1 MKRHLQ
7 ILSIIVIY
15 FFIFTKITKADG
27 EIVGRWPYGPC
38 KAVAVDAN
46 YAYIGTGGMIKV
58 IDISDPLNP
67 AEVSSITTNGAVEN
81 LFKSG
86 DYLYVANRDKGLGI
100 FYTKNPSDLIKVGSF
115 PVLGDAEDVYV
126 EGKYAYIVGTSD
138 CGMYIL
144 DISDPSLP
152 TEIGHSDQCG
162 YSVYVSGNYAYLGT
176 GDFIIMDISDP
187 TNPVAI
193 SWLQGRLSEWIDVG
207 ETYVYGDYAYLG
219 LWNQGLY
226 VVNISDPSNPVVESR
241 LYPTDW
247 IWSVCGHDSFV
258 YVIGCGI
265 GLAILDVSDPTNITE
280 TGHCLSDSIGDVSGL
295 CVAGNYA
302 YIADVCNLKIV
313 DIEDTSHPK
322 RSTQLTFSGYVMDV
336 FASGNYAYVVNYD
349 FNIIDVSDPSN
360 PYTIGYIDSLD
371 SRLEHGDATG
381 VYISGDYAYVVGY
394 EGRLSVID
402 ISDPSNPVLLGGYN
416 TFDDAQE
423 GGVFQ
428 SGDYAYVAGEGGGLC
443 IIDVSD
449 PSHPTQVSTV
459 ITSAGTWDV
468 HVSGMY
474 AYVTDFNDGNLYII
488 DVSTPSD
495 PQVVSTL
502 HLQEHAE
509 KVFVSGNYAYA
520 TSWEDDGDN
529 RLHIIDISDK
539 SEPIETSY
547 YNFLVIRDIQV
558 VNKQVYVAN
567 EVYGISILDVSDPYH
582 PIKVDSV
589 ESPTAF
595 DMFVG
600 EQYTYVIDKNYG
612 MYILNYGTANVE
624 NPNLESPLKQ
634 VALHQNYPNPFNPLT
649 RITYQLP
656 TKSQVTL
663 KIIDIQ
669 GREINTLAKGMQPAG
684 TNSVVWDGRN
694 SGGKEVGSGV
704 YFCRLEINNFSQ
716 VRKLLLIR

>member
-15 FFIFTKITKADG
+15 FLSFTKITKADW
-27 EIVGRWPYGPC
+27 EIMGRWPYGPC
-38 KAVAVDAN
+38 KAVAVDSN

-100 FYTKNPSDLIKVGSF
+100 FYTRNPSDLIKVGSF
-115 PVLGDAEDVYV
+115 PVLGDAEDVHV
-126 EGKYAYIVGTSD
+126 EGKYAYVVGTAD

-152 TEIGHSDQCG
+152 TEISHNGQCG
-162 YSVYVSGNYAYLGT
+162 YSIYVSGNYAYLGT

-193 SWLQGRLSEWIDVG
+193 SWLQGHLSEWIDVG
-207 ETYVYGDYAYLG
+207 EVYVKGDYAYLG
-219 LWNQGLY
+219 GWGQGLY
-226 VVNISDPSNPVVESR
+226 VVNISDPSDLVVESK

-247 IWSVCGHDSFV
+247 MWAVCGHDNFV
-258 YVIGCGI
+258 YTVACGV
-265 GLAILDVSDPTNITE
+265 GLAILDISDPSHPIEMGSCLADYVSDI
-280 TGHCLSDSIGDVSGL
+280 SGL
-295 CVAGNYA
+295 FVLGNNA
-302 YIADVCNLKIV
+302 YIADSYRGLITV
-313 DIEDTSHPK
+313 DIQEPSAPTKLSLFPTTGFVNNVFVSGDHAYIANGDFSIVNVSDP
-322 RSTQLTFSGYVMDV
+322 SNPLTVGSIDILDNRRNHGDATGVHV
-336 FASGNYAYVVNYD
+336 SGNYAYVVG
-349 FNIIDVSDPSN
+349 F
-360 PYTIGYIDSLD
+360 
-371 SRLEHGDATG
+371 
-381 VYISGDYAYVVGY
+381 

-402 ISDPSNPVLLGGYN
+402 ISDPGNPIILGGYN
-416 TFDDAQE
+416 TFDDIAR
-423 GGVFQ
+423 GGVYY
-428 SGDYAYVAGEGGGLC
+428 SDNYAYVAGEGGGLC

-449 PSHPTQVSTV
+449 PFQPTQVSSV
-459 ITSAGTWDV
+459 ITSAGTVDV

-539 SEPIETSY
+539 TEPLETSY
-547 YNFLVIRDIQV
+547 YNFPAIHNIFVLDD
-558 VNKQVYVAN
+558 YGSPGN
-567 EVYGISILDVSDPYH
+567 EVYGVSILDVSDPYH

-600 EQYTYVIDKNYG
+600 EQYTYVI
-612 MYILNYGTANVE
+612 
-624 NPNLESPLKQ
+624 
-634 VALHQNYPNPFNPLT
+634 
-649 RITYQLP
+649 
-656 TKSQVTL
+656 
-663 KIIDIQ
+663 KI
-669 GREINTLAKGMQPAG
+669 
-684 TNSVVWDGRN
+684 S
-694 SGGKEVGSGV
+694 
-704 YFCRLEINNFSQ
+704 
-716 VRKLLLIR
+716 